1 MERSLYFAFVKP
13 SYIMAFIILVLGGF
27 TGTAYSLT
35 ADEVRAL
42 KKAGVSDETIQ
53 IMLQQEREAKVRGP
67 YDQMGV
73 REIRDKEGNTYIV
86 YSTGKP
92 SGSDTSD
99 AEKERV
105 EKAWRMLQNIIIDRR
120 H

>member
-1 MERSLYFAFVKP
+1 MERSLYFGFVKP
-13 SYIMAFIILVLGGF
+13 SYVMAFIILILGGF

-42 KKAGVSDETIQ
+42 RKAGVSDETIQ
-53 IMLQQEREAKVRGP
+53 IMLQQEREAQERGLH
-67 YDQMGV
+67 DQMGV
-73 REIRDKEGNTYIV
+73 REIKDKAGNTYIV
-86 YSTGKP
+86 YSTGRP
-92 SGSDTSD
+92 GSATSD

>member
-13 SYIMAFIILVLGGF
+13 SYIMAFIILILSGF

-53 IMLQQEREAKVRGP
+53 IMLQQEREAQAQGSH
-67 YDQMGV
+67 DQMGV
-73 REIRDKEGNTYIV
+73 REIKDKTGNTYIV